1 MRQDDPVKAPLD
13 GALDSLLELMEADEA
28 EEVEAAEFAAAER
41 EAIIGA
47 EEEAERVPLRDL
59 AEPVVCQRF
68 DSDGVRATAGG
79 GGWGA
84 TGGGAEERR

>member
-1 MRQDDPVKAPLD
+1 MACVELDRCVRQDDPVKAPLD

-47 EEEAERVPLRDL
+47 EEEAERVR
-59 AEPVVCQRF
+59 
-68 DSDGVRATAGG
+68 TAP
-79 GGWGA
+79 
-84 TGGGAEERR
+84 